1 MTIRSAFAGQRR
13 LQPAMQRV
21 HWWHNESSVSD
32 PILATVIVAVLFSKQ
47 CMTIN
52 HSCIL
57 ALSAQSEHFDAR
69 AIIALSYSRR
79 LLRNREEMWG
89 DFANRLYSA
98 KDQRWLGMTGG
109 YGTLREQARFFHVR
123 ALRPMP
129 LLYHRDEDRNSLVIL
144 FLSSNTLCLF
154 FFFRKVTWRKR
165 YFEETSIQLYR
176 HTITHVDLRVQSTT

>member
-109 YGTLREQARFFHVR
+109 YGTLREQARFFTFEPY
-123 ALRPMP
+123 A
-129 LLYHRDEDRNSLVIL
+129 
-144 FLSSNTLCLF
+144 LCLF
-154 FFFRKVTWRKR
+154 CIIETKTETRSLYCFYLQIRCVCFFFFVRWLDGNVISKR
-165 YFEETSIQLYR
+165 R
-176 HTITHVDLRVQSTT
+176 QSSYTGTL